1 MPESHNLSDYD
12 EVRESFSWDDIYAEA
27 DWDAPDELNVGHE
40 VCDRHADGETVAL
53 HQVGRDGDL
62 TKLTFRDLAD
72 RSNRFANVLEDLGVE
87 RGDRV
92 FSYMPRIPEH
102 YVALVGTL
110 KRGAVFGGVNERFGP
125 DGISYRLDDCDASVV
140 VTTSDNRETVGEALD
155 DAPSVEHVITV
166 DRGDGVSGDDLNF
179 AEALDGASGEY
190 EPART
195 GGEDDALLYY
205 TSGTTGLAKGVLH
218 KQRWVAG
225 VAATQKYAVDLQ
237 PGDLYWSTADL
248 GWLTGPINTL
258 GAWFWGASLFTYEG
272 EFDPE
277 TWADL
282 LDEYPISVL
291 FSVPTAYRM
300 LREKEH
306 VLEGVDLNLRH
317 ALSIG
322 EPLSAGVVDWGE
334 ETLGVTV
341 HDTYGQTETGNM
353 IINNYPTMAVRPG
366 SMGKPLPGIEAD
378 VVDPETGAPME
389 PGETGEIAQRGDYPC
404 FFAEYWE
411 KPEQTADC
419 FVDGPDGGE
428 RSNATRTSADA
439 SAGKWYLSGDLAS
452 KDEDGY
458 FWFEGRA
465 DDVILSSG
473 YRIGPFEVESSLGE
487 HPAVAEA
494 AVVPKP
500 HRERGNIV
508 KAYVVPSEDADPS
521 DDLAEDI
528 RSHVRDELSAHEYPR
543 EIEFVEDL
551 PKTVTGKIRRTEL
564 QDDAEEEAE
573 VEGE

>member
-1 MPESHNLSDYD
+1 MPEGHNLHDYD
-12 EVRESFSWDDIYAEA
+12 EVRASFSWDDIYADA
-27 DWDAPDELNVGHE
+27 DWDAPDELNIGHE
-40 VCDRHADGETVAL
+40 VCDRHVESEARDENVALRQVGIDGE
-53 HQVGRDGDL
+53 L
-62 TKLTFRDLAD
+62 TTLTFRELAD
-72 RSNRFANVLEDLGVE
+72 RSGQFANVLEELGVE
-87 RGDRV
+87 KGDRV

-140 VTTSDNRETVGEALD
+140 VTTSDNRDTVADALE
-155 DAPSVEHVITV
+155 DASSVEHVVTV
-166 DRGDGVSGDDLNF
+166 DRGEGTIGDSDEVF
-179 AEALDGASGEY
+179 ADALDGASSEY
-190 EPART
+190 EAVRT

-205 TSGTTGLAKGVLH
+205 TSGTTGPAKGVRH

-300 LREKEH
+300 LREKEE
-306 VLEGVDLNLRH
+306 VLEGVDVDLRH

-334 ETLGVTV
+334 ETLGVTI

-353 IINNYPTMAVRPG
+353 IINNYPTMELKPG

-378 VVDPETGAPME
+378 VVDPETGEPLP
-389 PGETGEIAQRGDYPC
+389 PGETGEIAERPDYPC
-404 FFAEYWE
+404 FFAEYWR
-411 KPEQTADC
+411 KPDKTADC
-419 FVDGPDGGE
+419 FVEGPDGE
-428 RSNATRTSADA
+428 
-439 SAGKWYLSGDLAS
+439 WYLSGDLAR

-465 DDVILSSG
+465 DDVIISSG

-500 HRERGNIV
+500 NRERGNIV
-508 KAYVVPSEDADPS
+508 KAYVVTS
-521 DDLAEDI
+521 DDAEAGEGLAEDI
-528 RSHVRDELSAHEYPR
+528 KTHVRDELSAHEYPR
-543 EIEFVEDL
+543 EIEFVKEL

-564 QDDAEEEAE
+564 QDDAEQEAE
-573 VEGE
+573 VEQE

>member
-1 MPESHNLSDYD
+1 MVESHNLSDYD
-12 EVRESFSWDDIYAEA
+12 EVRESFSWKDVYADA

-40 VCDRHADGETVAL
+40 VCDRHAESEARSASESRAAEPRGENVALRQVGTDGELTTV
-53 HQVGRDGDL
+53 
-62 TKLTFRDLAD
+62 TFSELAD
-72 RSNRFANVLEDLGVE
+72 RSNRFANVLEELGVE
-87 RGDRV
+87 RGERV

-140 VTTSDNRETVGEALD
+140 VTTSDNRNTVAEALE
-155 DAPSVEHVITV
+155 DAPSVEHVVVV
-166 DRGDGVSGDDLNF
+166 DRGEGVEESDVVFSD
-179 AEALDGASGEY
+179 ALDSASDEY
-190 EPART
+190 EAART

-237 PGDLYWSTADL
+237 PDDLYWSTGDL

-272 EFDPE
+272 EFDAE
-277 TWADL
+277 EWADL

-300 LREKEH
+300 LRENDE
-306 VLEGVDLNLRH
+306 VLEGVDLDLRH

-353 IINNYPTMAVRPG
+353 VINNYPTMDLKPG

-378 VVDPETGAPME
+378 VVDPQTGEPME
-389 PGETGEIAQRGDYPC
+389 PGETGEIAERPGFPC
-404 FFAEYWE
+404 FFAEYWN
-411 KPEQTADC
+411 KPDQTADC
-419 FVDGPDGGE
+419 FVEGPD
-428 RSNATRTSADA
+428 
-439 SAGKWYLSGDLAS
+439 GKWYLSGDLAS
-452 KDEDGY
+452 KDEEGY

-465 DDVILSSG
+465 DDVIISSG

-500 HRERGNIV
+500 DRERGNIV
-508 KAYVVPSEDADPS
+508 KAYVVPSADADPS
-521 DDLAEDI
+521 DDLAEEI
-528 RSHVRDELSAHEYPR
+528 KTHVREELSAHEYPR
-543 EIEFVEDL
+543 EIEFVEEL

-564 QDDAEEEAE
+564 QDDAEAEAD
-573 VEGE
+573 VDGE

>member
-1 MPESHNLSDYD
+1 MAESHNLSDYD
-12 EVRESFSWDDIYAEA
+12 EVRESFSWDDVYADA

-40 VCDRHADGETVAL
+40 VCDRHAKSEARSASESRAAEPRGENVALRQVGTDGELTTV
-53 HQVGRDGDL
+53 
-62 TKLTFRDLAD
+62 TFSELAD
-72 RSNRFANVLEDLGVE
+72 RSNRFANVLEELGVE
-87 RGDRV
+87 RGERV

-125 DGISYRLDDCDASVV
+125 DGISYRLDDCDSSVV
-140 VTTSDNRETVGEALD
+140 VTTSDNRNTVAEALE
-155 DAPSVEHVITV
+155 DAPSVEHVVVV
-166 DRGDGVSGDDLNF
+166 DRGEGVEESDVVFSD
-179 AEALDGASGEY
+179 ALDSASDEY
-190 EPART
+190 EAART

-237 PGDLYWSTADL
+237 PDDLYWSTGDL

-272 EFDPE
+272 EFDAE
-277 TWADL
+277 EWADL
-282 LDEYPISVL
+282 LDEHPISVL

-300 LREKEH
+300 LRENDE
-306 VLEGVDLNLRH
+306 VLEGVDLDLRH

-353 IINNYPTMAVRPG
+353 VINNYPTMELKPG

-378 VVDPETGAPME
+378 VVDPQTGEPME
-389 PGETGEIAQRGDYPC
+389 PGETGEIAERPDFPC
-404 FFAEYWE
+404 FFAEYWN
-411 KPEQTADC
+411 KPDQTADC
-419 FVDGPDGGE
+419 FVEGPE
-428 RSNATRTSADA
+428 
-439 SAGKWYLSGDLAS
+439 GKWYLSGDLAR

-465 DDVILSSG
+465 DDVIISSG

-500 HRERGNIV
+500 DRERGNIV
-508 KAYVVPSEDADPS
+508 KAYVVPSADADS
-521 DDLAEDI
+521 SEDLAEDI
-528 RSHVRDELSAHEYPR
+528 KTHVREELSAHEYPR
-543 EIEFVEDL
+543 EIEFVEEL

-564 QDDAEEEAE
+564 QDDAEAEADVDEE
-573 VEGE
+573 

>member
-1 MPESHNLSDYD
+1 MVSDHNMPDY
-12 EVRESFSWDDIYAEA
+12 EQVRDGFAWTDIYEAA
-27 DWDAPDELNVGHE
+27 DWDAPEELNIAHE
-40 VCDRHADGETVAL
+40 VCDRHAENNETVAL
-53 HQVGRDGDL
+53 YQVSEDGEL
-62 TKLTFRDLAD
+62 TTTTFWELAEAT
-72 RSNRFANVLEDLGVE
+72 NRFANVLESLGIE

-110 KRGAVFGGVNERFGP
+110 KRGAVFGGINERFGP
-125 DGISYRLDDCDASVV
+125 DGISYRLADCDATAV
-140 VTTSDNRETVGEALD
+140 VTTADNRDIVADALE
-155 DAPSVEHVITV
+155 DAPSVEHVIVVSDDGTGIR
-166 DRGDGVSGDDLNF
+166 RGDVSYR
-179 AEALDGASGEY
+179 AEMETASREY
-190 EPART
+190 EAADT

-218 KQRWVAG
+218 KHRWVAG
-225 VAATQKYAVDLQ
+225 VAATQKYAADLQ
-237 PGDLYWSTADL
+237 AGDCYWSTADL

-258 GAWFWGASLFTYEG
+258 GAWYWGTALFTYEG

-277 TWADL
+277 AWADL
-282 LDEYPISVL
+282 LDAYPITVL

-300 LREKEH
+300 LREHEA
-306 VLEGVDLNLRH
+306 VLEDVSLDLRH

-322 EPLSAGVVDWGE
+322 EPLSAGVVEWGE
-334 ETLGVTV
+334 ETLGVTI

-353 IINNYPTMAVRPG
+353 IINNYPSMDVRPG
-366 SMGKPLPGIEAD
+366 SMGKPLPGIEAA
-378 VVDPETGAPME
+378 VVDPETGEVLE

-419 FVDGPDGGE
+419 FVDGPE
-428 RSNATRTSADA
+428 NE
-439 SAGKWYLSGDLAS
+439 WYLSGDLAHA
-452 KDEDGY
+452 DEDGY
-458 FWFEGRA
+458 IWFEGRA

-487 HPAVAEA
+487 HEAVAEA

-508 KAYVVPSEDADPS
+508 KAYIVPSDGVTPSAD
-521 DDLAEDI
+521 LEEDI
-528 RSHVRDELSAHEYPR
+528 TNHVKTELSAHEYPR
-543 EIEFVEDL
+543 EIEFRDEL

-564 QDDAEEEAE
+564 QDETETDAETT
-573 VEGE
+573 

>member
-1 MPESHNLSDYD
+1 MVSSHNLSDY
-12 EVRESFSWDDIYAEA
+12 ETEREEFSWDDIYAEA
-27 DWDAPDELNVGHE
+27 DWDAPGELNIAHE
-40 VCDRHADGETVAL
+40 VVDRHATDRETVAL
-53 HQVGRDGDL
+53 YQVDTDGEL
-62 TKLTFRDLAD
+62 TKMTFWELAD
-72 RSNRFANVLEDLGVE
+72 RSSQFANVLEELGVE
-87 RGDRV
+87 QGDRV

-110 KRGAVFGGVNERFGP
+110 KRGAVWGSVNERFGP
-125 DGISYRLDDCDASVV
+125 DGISYRLDDCDAKVV
-140 VTTSDNRETVGEALD
+140 VTTTDNRDTVDDALD

-166 DRGDGVSGDDLNF
+166 DRGGGAPADDVVFNT
-179 AEALDGASGEY
+179 ALDGASTAYDAAE
-190 EPART
+190 T

-237 PGDLYWSTADL
+237 PGDLYWSTGDL
-248 GWLTGPINTL
+248 GWLTGAINTL

-277 TWADL
+277 EWAEL
-282 LDEYPISVL
+282 LDEYPITVL

-300 LREKEH
+300 LREKEE
-306 VLEGVDLNLRH
+306 VLADVDLDLRH

-322 EPLSAGVVDWGE
+322 EPLSAGVVEWGE
-334 ETLGVTV
+334 DELGVTIL
-341 HDTYGQTETGNM
+341 DTYGQTETGNM
-353 IINNYPTMAVRPG
+353 IINNYPTMELRPG

-378 VVDPETGAPME
+378 IVDPETGDVLE

-404 FFAEYWE
+404 FFAEYWN
-411 KPEQTADC
+411 KPEKTASC
-419 FVDGPDGGE
+419 FVDGPDGE
-428 RSNATRTSADA
+428 
-439 SAGKWYLSGDLAS
+439 WYLSGDLAH

-487 HPAVAEA
+487 HEAVAEA

-500 HRERGNIV
+500 HSSRGNIV
-508 KAYVVPSEDADPS
+508 KAYIVPSEGATPS
-521 DDLAEDI
+521 EDLKEDI
-528 RSHVRDELSAHEYPR
+528 RNHVRDELSAHEYPR
-543 EIEFVEDL
+543 EIEFRDEL

-564 QDDAEEEAE
+564 QDEAEEETEASP
-573 VEGE
+573 